1 MALRA
6 SSKKTGGNAD
16 ITVITRE
23 DASDGGVEQ
32 GKLLLELVDAVVDL
46 TADPA
51 EARRRLVDAAGP
63 GLLVEAGAVLGMF
76 HLNDRVADATGA
88 PLDELLI
95 DYRRKIGEK
104 LGLVMD
110 RPDSGPAPE
119 ARVSKSR

>member
-23 DASDGGVEQ
+23 EASDGGVEH
-32 GKLLLELVDAVVDL
+32 GKLLMELVDAVVDA

-51 EARRRLVDAAGP
+51 EARRKLVEAAGQ

-76 HLNDRVADATGA
+76 HLNDRVADAMGA
-88 PLDELLI
+88 PLDDFLI
-95 DYRRKIGEK
+95 DYRRKIAEK
-104 LGLVMD
+104 LGLD
-110 RPDSGPAPE
+110 AGER
-119 ARVSKSR
+119 

>member
-23 DASDGGVEQ
+23 EASDGGVEH
-32 GKLLLELVDAVVDL
+32 GKLLMELVDAVVDE

-51 EARRRLVDAAGP
+51 EARRRLVEAAGP

-76 HLNDRVADATGA
+76 HLNDRVADAMGA
-88 PLDELLI
+88 PLDDFLI

-104 LGLVMD
+104 LGLDAKRAMD
-110 RPDSGPAPE
+110 
-119 ARVSKSR
+119 

>member
-16 ITVITRE
+16 ITIITRAE
-23 DASDGGVEQ
+23 ATDGGVEH
-32 GKLLLELVDAVVDL
+32 GKLLLELVDAVIDE
-46 TADPA
+46 TADPT

-76 HLNDRVADATGA
+76 HLNDRVADALGA
-88 PLDELLI
+88 PLDELLL

-104 LGLVMD
+104 LGLHA
-110 RPDSGPAPE
+110 GE
-119 ARVSKSR
+119 W

>member
-23 DASDGGVEQ
+23 EASDGGVEH
-32 GKLLLELVDAVVDL
+32 GKLLMELVDAVVDE

-51 EARRRLVDAAGP
+51 EARRRLVEAAGP
-63 GLLVEAGAVLGMF
+63 GLLVEAGA
-76 HLNDRVADATGA
+76 GA
-88 PLDELLI
+88 PLDDFLI

-104 LGLVMD
+104 LGLDAAKRAMD
-110 RPDSGPAPE
+110 
-119 ARVSKSR
+119 